1 MKMPTIPRVA
11 ARSTIELGV
20 CGKTSRAKTK
30 ISAKIAAMATA
41 ERQNSEDVI
50 NLTSFMIC
58 QAATWLKES

>member
-11 ARSTIELGV
+11 ARSTVELGV

-30 ISAKIAAMATA
+30 ISAKIAPIATA
-41 ERQNSEDVI
+41 ERKSNEDVI
-50 NLTSFMIC
+50 NLTGFMIC